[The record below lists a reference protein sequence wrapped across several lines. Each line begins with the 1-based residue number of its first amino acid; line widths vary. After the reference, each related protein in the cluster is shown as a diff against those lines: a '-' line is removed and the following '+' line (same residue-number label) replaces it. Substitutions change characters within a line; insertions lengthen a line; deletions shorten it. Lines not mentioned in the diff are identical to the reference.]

1 LILKAVVE
9 EHVRSGQPVGS
20 SQIVRHYGLQVSPAT
35 VRNELS
41 RLEDDGYVMQPH
53 TSAGRT
59 PSDLGYRFY
68 VDNLL
73 PVPGSLANEEQLI
86 RRYLATCG
94 HDVRNA
100 VRSTA
105 RFLADLTSYIAVV
118 LAPSVEPTRIRQL
131 HMLPLASD
139 RALLVVILEGGVVQH
154 RVLELPGG
162 MDRADLELLARE
174 LQSALVG
181 CSAEDLP
188 AVVGKLWR
196 SSLARYG
203 QALEWATVAVAEV
216 LQAEPQADERVF
228 LGGTANIL
236 SLPEFQDVEKLRL
249 LLKLLESEASVF
261 GLLEHNAPGAGVHVT
276 IGAENAASE
285 MQGCSLVTA
294 TYSLSGGGTGIL
306 GVLGPTR
313 MDYGRVVAL
322 LGLAGYHLDQV
333 FRE

>member
-1 LILKAVVE
+1 
-9 EHVRSGQPVGS
+9 
-20 SQIVRHYGLQVSPAT
+20 
-35 VRNELS
+35 
-41 RLEDDGYVMQPH
+41 MQPH

-73 PVPGSLANEEQLI
+73 PVPASLVTEEQLI
-86 RRYLATCG
+86 RRYLASCG

-105 RFLADLTSYIAVV
+105 RFLAELTSYIAVV
-118 LAPSVEPTRIRQL
+118 LAPSVGPTRIRQL
-131 HMLPLASD
+131 HMMPLAQD
-139 RALLVVILEGGVVQH
+139 QALLFVMLDGGSVQH

-162 MDRADLELLARE
+162 LERAELEALAHE
-174 LQSALVG
+174 LQASLVG
-181 CSAEDLP
+181 CTADDLP
-188 AVVGKLWR
+188 VVIGRLWR

-203 QALEWATVAVAEV
+203 ASLESATVAVAEV
-216 LQAEPQADERVF
+216 LQAGPQSDERVF

-236 SLPEFQDVEKLRL
+236 GLPEFQDVEKLRL

-261 GLLEHNAPGAGVHVT
+261 GLLEHSSSGTGVHVT
-276 IGAENAASE
+276 IGAENVATE

-294 TYSLSGGGTGIL
+294 TYSLSGGGSGII
-306 GVLGPTR
+306 GILGPTR
-313 MDYGRVVAL
+313 MDYGRVVSL